1 MRPAFSLA
9 EPRPNSP
16 SVMSEAAGMR
26 GIKKYRRSESDRL
39 GLEAGHAGAVE
50 EGEDIDIDMQDIP
63 PHASSSTAPGYAAM
77 RQRPMAFH
85 TSIDEESAWPEM

>member
-1 MRPAFSLA
+1 
-9 EPRPNSP
+9 
-16 SVMSEAAGMR
+16 MR

-39 GLEAGHAGAVE
+39 GLGLEAGHAGAVE
-50 EGEDIDIDMQDIP
+50 ESEDIDMQDIP
-63 PHASSSTAPGYAAM
+63 QRASSSTAPGYAAM